1 MAEHDEVVDPD
12 DPLDFLLADTDM
24 TFSDCL
30 APHFGQAIFFSSDDE
45 KIKCSHIFLH
55 FLHLNSK
62 IGIGF
67 WSLNLCP

>member
-30 APHFGQAIFFSSDDE
+30 APHFGQAIFFSSDVIILVYY
-45 KIKCSHIFLH
+45 KYLIK
-55 FLHLNSK
+55 
-62 IGIGF
+62 
-67 WSLNLCP
+67 